1 MGPEHPG
8 AGSPGV
14 ADSVAKADLGGGE
27 GWGWAWGLLAGR
39 PLSDAEGRCSHAHT
53 EAQRSPG
60 GGQFSAESP
69 SAGRHFLSGEDWFA
83 VRECPAADACT
94 PSVESS
100 ASQPPGSRSGGSAW
114 PPSGAGSPAPRSL
127 TALLGGPPRLRG
139 HAPSEVTRPFGG
151 RVPNGCPSCSLTPN
165 PSLAPRSHPGT
176 HRGTTFPAPVG
187 LPPPAPPRT
196 HKPRKEAAS
205 LVRRGGCPGGVP
217 LPCET
222 NTAPSRSLW
231 AGISASH
238 STEGKKHLFL
248 NISTVTVK

>member
-1 MGPEHPG
+1 MGSEHPG

-39 PLSDAEGRCSHAHT
+39 PLAMPRGVAHT
-53 EAQRSPG
+53 RTRRHSARRG
-60 GGQFSAESP
+60 AQFSAESP

-114 PPSGAGSPAPRSL
+114 PPSGTGSPAPRSL

-151 RVPNGCPSCSLTPN
+151 RIPNGCPSCSLTPD
-165 PSLAPRSHPGT
+165 PSLAPRPHPGT
-176 HRGTTFPAPVG
+176 H
-187 LPPPAPPRT
+187 
-196 HKPRKEAAS
+196 
-205 LVRRGGCPGGVP
+205 
-217 LPCET
+217 
-222 NTAPSRSLW
+222 
-231 AGISASH
+231 
-238 STEGKKHLFL
+238 
-248 NISTVTVK
+248 

>member
-53 EAQRSPG
+53 EAQRSPA

-69 SAGRHFLSGEDWFA
+69 SAGRHFLSGEDWCA

-114 PPSGAGSPAPRSL
+114 PPSGTGSLAPRSL
-127 TALLGGPPRLRG
+127 AALLGGPPRLRG

-151 RVPNGCPSCSLTPN
+151 RVPNGCPSCSLTPS